1 MCKMWYK
8 SVIAVCVYTYYIT
21 IIIYDVIIQH
31 AYSVRPLDLREQN
44 GEKNEKDFG
53 YAVNNSYVSNNACRM
68 WQKV

>member
-31 AYSVRPLDLREQN
+31 TYSVRPLDLRE
-44 GEKNEKDFG
+44 
-53 YAVNNSYVSNNACRM
+53 
-68 WQKV
+68 